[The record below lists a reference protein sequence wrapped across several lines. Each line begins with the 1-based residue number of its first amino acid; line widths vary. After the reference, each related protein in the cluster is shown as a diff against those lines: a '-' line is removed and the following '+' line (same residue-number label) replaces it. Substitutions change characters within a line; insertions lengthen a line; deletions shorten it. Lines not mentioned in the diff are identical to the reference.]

1 MCKILKWRATSQH
14 ISCSSAAKKELQDG
28 KLFVL
33 LLADSKARACTQ
45 QPPTAKKKKK
55 KGSRVPRISVYWDPP
70 RQGPNISIYHFHIK
84 DKQSAFSRKQLSIS
98 VPRSVEQF
106 PRSGFRFILSP
117 SDLGEPLA
125 KDSRQM
131 V

>member
-1 MCKILKWRATSQH
+1 MGNYLSCAWLTQKRERAH
-14 ISCSSAAKKELQDG
+14 SSLQ
-28 KLFVL
+28 L
-33 LLADSKARACTQ
+33 
-45 QPPTAKKKKK
+45 PKKKKK
-55 KGSRVPRISVYWDPP
+55 DLGFLGSLSTGDPP

>member
-1 MCKILKWRATSQH
+1 MGNYLSCAWLTQKRERAH
-14 ISCSSAAKKELQDG
+14 SSLQ
-28 KLFVL
+28 L
-33 LLADSKARACTQ
+33 
-45 QPPTAKKKKK
+45 PKKKK